1 MLVHLLVMII
11 TLPVGNIQRG
21 IIAGK
26 LNGAIP
32 AQTPNGT
39 LKLRSIYLSIY
50 GRKKFLGHKRKLFIC

>member
-39 LKLRSIYLSIY
+39 LK
-50 GRKKFLGHKRKLFIC
+50 